1 MSLGETSRHAEKPK
15 IAVVTGG
22 TRGIGR
28 AVSLNLARDG
38 YRVFALYGRDREAAD
53 ALLKDAAAQDL
64 TAETIRGDLTRPERF
79 SAVVDEIRAKA
90 THVDAIV
97 HCAASGVH
105 RDAAQLS
112 VKHLTWTFGINVF
125 AIHSLIHA
133 LLDLMPHGSRIV
145 GITSAGG
152 VRVVPYY
159 AAVGSSKAAL
169 ESLFR
174 HYASELAPKGIAV
187 NLVCPGLVLT
197 DALDAFPDRDA
208 RLKRSIEATPT
219 GRLTTPEDVAQ
230 VVTFL
235 VSLASSQIIGQTIV
249 IDGGK
254 ALTS

>member
-1 MSLGETSRHAEKPK
+1 MSFGETSAQARREK
-15 IAVVTGG
+15 IATVTGG

-38 YRVFALYGRDREAAD
+38 YRVFALYGRDRAAAD
-53 ALLKDAAAQDL
+53 ALVKDAAAQDL
-64 TAETIRGDLTRPERF
+64 PVETIRGDLTRPEKLK
-79 SAVVDEIRAKA
+79 AIVDEIRAKV
-90 THVDAIV
+90 THVDAII

-112 VKHLTWTFGINVF
+112 VKHLTWTFEINVF
-125 AIHSLIHA
+125 AIHSLIQA
-133 LLDLMPHGSRIV
+133 LLDVMPRGSRIV

-159 AAVGSSKAAL
+159 AAVGSSKGAL

-174 HYASELAPKGIAV
+174 HYASELAPRGIAV

-197 DALDAFPDRDA
+197 DSLDAFPDREA
-208 RLKRSIEATPT
+208 RLKKTIEATPT

-230 VVTFL
+230 VVSFL
-235 VSLASSQIIGQTIV
+235 VSPASAQVIGQTIV

-254 ALTS
+254 TLSS